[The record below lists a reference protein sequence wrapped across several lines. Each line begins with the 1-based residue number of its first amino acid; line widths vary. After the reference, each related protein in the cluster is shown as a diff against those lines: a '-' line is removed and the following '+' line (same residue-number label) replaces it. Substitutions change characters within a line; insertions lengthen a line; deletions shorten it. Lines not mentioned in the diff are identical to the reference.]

1 MQFLWR
7 QKQKDEHE
15 YKCKLT
21 LTNHHTDNGA
31 KAHNSR
37 QSAPEIQQATGMD
50 TSTSTLYINT
60 GYSIYRL
67 NVVRTSNVQH
77 NYSHFGKKNTTEHV
91 DDINP
96 MDYTGSVKMLS
107 KNL

>member
-1 MQFLWR
+1 MTTKAEGRARVQVAV
-7 QKQKDEHE
+7 
-15 YKCKLT
+15 LT
-21 LTNHHTDNGA
+21 LTNHHTDTGA
-31 KAHNSR
+31 KSHNSL

-50 TSTSTLYINT
+50 TSRSTLYINT

-67 NVVRTSNVQH
+67 NVVSKSNAQH
-77 NYSHFGKKNTTEHV
+77 NYSDFGGGGTTEHV